1 MVLHKQHN
9 TEYEPFLK
17 LVTNLAQESA
27 SGLSNLGMIDYQDT
41 NTATMLEKYSH
52 MIQNLVLFEKDAEN
66 DSDPVSL
73 TNKLK
78 QAVKRIIPVKDA
90 DLFLF
95 DESFA
100 NLISINRF
108 DNSDLAASINKFF
121 TEGILTLNFETGT
134 TAALPD
140 FNTYNGNGAKLNYII
155 YPILEDGKK
164 KGLFA
169 ILSSMPTSNITELD
183 KQIIRILLN
192 AALSKID
199 KFALK
204 EKLYSTYEELQT
216 YQAKL
221 SNDYRL
227 AAIGEMTE
235 GILEDV
241 ISPLQVI
248 LSQVDMLNNGE
259 DSIEVRKIKSQIKKI
274 NSVVHRLIK
283 FANVNQEE
291 LEIYPCNLN
300 DLINQYY
307 EIVKS
312 TLESARLEC
321 VLDLAKSLPSILSN
335 PNYIFQILT
344 NAIGLIKNS
353 TGKAG
358 GILLQTGYQSDVVF
372 IKIISTASI
381 NMKKEMN
388 AAMELSIKIVRNL
401 IKKHEGEF
409 VVDSF
414 DGSGSTIYLRFPLR
428 RKFRK

>member
-1 MVLHKQHN
+1 M
-9 TEYEPFLK
+9 EYQPFIK
-17 LVTNLAQESA
+17 LVENLAGESA
-27 SGLSNLGMIDYQDT
+27 NGLDQLELLNYHDS
-41 NTATMLEKYSH
+41 NTASMLEKYSH
-52 MIQNLVLFEKDAEN
+52 MIQNLTLFEKDTEN
-66 DSDPVSL
+66 DTNPVSL

-78 QAVKRIIPVKDA
+78 VAVKRIIPVKDA

-95 DESFA
+95 DESFSTLNA
-100 NLISINRF
+100 VEHQ
-108 DNSDLAASINKFF
+108 SDSELVVSVNKFF
-121 TEGILTLNFETGT
+121 GEGILTISFENGSS
-134 TAALPD
+134 AVIPD

-169 ILSSMPTSNITELD
+169 VLSPVASDKITDLD
-183 KQIIRILLN
+183 KQIIKILLN
-192 AALSKID
+192 VALSKID

-248 LSQVDMLNNGE
+248 LSQVDLLSNGE
-259 DSIEVRKIKSQIKKI
+259 DSTEIKKIKSQIRKI

-300 DLINQYY
+300 ELIVQYY
-307 EIVKS
+307 DIVKS
-312 TLESARLEC
+312 TLESSRLEC

-335 PNYIFQILT
+335 PNYVYQMLT
-344 NAIGLIKNS
+344 NSLGLIKNAS
-353 TGKAG
+353 GKTG
-358 GILLQTGYQSDVVF
+358 GILIQSGYQLDAVY

-381 NMKKEMN
+381 NIKMEMN
-388 AAMELSIKIVRNL
+388 AAMELSIKIIRNL
-401 IKKHEGEF
+401 MKKHEGEF
-409 VVDSF
+409 TIDSF
-414 DGSGSTIYLRFPLR
+414 DGSGSTINLRFPLR
-428 RKFRK
+428 RKFRQ

>member
-1 MVLHKQHN
+1 MVLHKQHT

-17 LVTNLAQESA
+17 LVKNLAQESA
-27 SGLSNLGMIDYQDT
+27 GTFGNIGALDYQDT
-41 NTATMLEKYSH
+41 NSATMLEKYSH
-52 MIQNLVLFEKDAEN
+52 MVQNLVLFEKDSEN

-78 QAVKRIIPVKDA
+78 QAVKRIIPVKEA
-90 DLFLF
+90 DLFLL
-95 DESFA
+95 DESFS
-100 NLISINRF
+100 NLVSINPLDSSGF
-108 DNSDLAASINKFF
+108 AAAINKFF
-121 TEGILTLNFETGT
+121 SEGILTLSFETGT
-134 TAALPD
+134 NTIVPD
-140 FNTYNGNGAKLNYII
+140 FNSYNTEGAKLNYII
-155 YPILEDGKK
+155 YPIIEDGKK

-169 ILSSMPTSNITELD
+169 VLSSVSSTNISELD

-248 LSQVDMLNNGE
+248 LSQVDMLSNGE
-259 DSIEVRKIKSQIKKI
+259 DSTEVKKIKSQIKKI

-300 DLINQYY
+300 ELVNQYY

-312 TLESARLEC
+312 TLASARLEC
-321 VLDLAKSLPSILSN
+321 VLDLSKSLPSILSN

-344 NAIGLIKNS
+344 NSIGLIKNS
-353 TGKAG
+353 AGKAG
-358 GILLQTGYQSDVVF
+358 GILIQTGYQSDVVF

-381 NMKKEMN
+381 NMKAEMN
-388 AAMELSIKIVRNL
+388 AAMELSIKIIRNL

-409 VVDSF
+409 SVDSF
-414 DGSGSTIYLRFPLR
+414 DGSGSTINLRFPLR